1 MATVG
6 VSGGIVTISPGK
18 DGLGAFAP
26 LLDPAGNSVKGQS
39 HKFFSKRVGLNR
51 FASEPDH

>member
-6 VSGGIVTISPGK
+6 VGGGIVTISPGK

-26 LLDPAGNSVKGQS
+26 LLDPAGNSVKGQRS
-39 HKFFSKRVGLNR
+39 QVLLKAGGT
-51 FASEPDH
+51 EPVRLGA